1 MKALVGVT
9 SIPRPARTGFDEVLP
24 HETLPE
30 MYLDLIRE
38 AGATPVVLP
47 VHQEFD
53 PALMERL
60 DGVVLTGGGDVD
72 PSQYGRTRSALT
84 YGIDPQRDRF
94 ELSLTREAVAR
105 DLPLIAICRGVQVM
119 NVALGGSLFQDV
131 DTEFPGVMMHH
142 DMDRWDQVVH
152 PVRFEPGSILAR
164 LMGEE
169 NDVNSMHHQA
179 IDELGNGLVAVG
191 RSPDGL
197 VEAVEAPDL
206 HFVVGIQW
214 HPECLGTEHSSF
226 KLFRFFAD
234 AARKVRT

>member
-9 SIPRPARTGFDEVLP
+9 SIPRPTRTGFDEVLP

-72 PSQYGRTRSALT
+72 PSEYRRERSPLT
-84 YGIDPQRDRF
+84 HGIDPRRDRF
-94 ELSLTREAVAR
+94 ELSLTRAAVAR
-105 DLPLIAICRGVQVM
+105 DLPLVAICRGAQVM
-119 NVALGGSLFQDV
+119 NVALGGSLIQDINAEV
-131 DTEFPGVMMHH
+131 PGALKH
-142 DMDRWDQVVH
+142 DDLERWDRVVH
-152 PVRFEPGSILAR
+152 PVRFEPGSLLAR
-164 LMGEE
+164 LLGEE
-169 NDVNSMHHQA
+169 IDVNSMHHQA
-179 IDELGNGLVAVG
+179 IGELGDGLVAVG

-197 VEAVEAPDL
+197 VEAVEIPDL
-206 HFVVGIQW
+206 RFAVGIQW
-214 HPECLGTEHSSF
+214 HPECLGFEHSSF

-234 AARKVRT
+234 VARKV